1 MVKMD
6 FYEAITEKAYEE
18 EARSF
23 HKKAALSNSH
33 QRKVNEPLDHRLPYR
48 RDVDRVIHS
57 KAYRRYVDKTQVV
70 YLVDND
76 HLTHRSLHVQLV
88 AHFAKGIAEMLKL
101 NLDLVEAISLGHDV
115 GHPPFGHE
123 GEDYLSHI
131 AMENGLPNFQHPIQ
145 SCRLLSL
152 IEPLNLGLYVYDGF
166 LSHDGAMDGSKI
178 EPAFGKTWDQFYED
192 IEKKRKNPSLSITP
206 ATLEGALVKIC
217 DTISYV
223 GRDFEDAISIKIIER
238 NEIPDTPA
246 GKTNREWL
254 TYFARDILK
263 ESFDKPYI
271 TLSKEAFE
279 TLKTVRRFNFERIY
293 THPKLKTESKRIK
306 ESYNLLYQMLMKD
319 WREKGEESH
328 LAKKYLHS
336 KSEAYLGGS
345 SDVEKVVDYISGMTD
360 NYFVRTLE
368 NLVIPKRI
376 NLN

>member
-1 MVKMD
+1 MD
-6 FYEAITEKAYEE
+6 FYERVTKNAYEE
-18 EARSF
+18 EKKSF
-23 HKKAALSNSH
+23 HSYAAFSDLH
-33 QRKVNEPLDHRLPYR
+33 LRKVDEPLDHRLPYR
-48 RDVDRVIHS
+48 RDVDRIIHS

-70 YLVDND
+70 YLVEND

-123 GEDYLSHI
+123 GEDYLSEI
-131 AMENGLPNFQHPIQ
+131 AVANGLSPFQHPIQ

-152 IEPLNLGLYVYDGF
+152 IEPLNLGLNVYDGF

-178 EPAFGKTWDQFYED
+178 EPVFGKSWDRFYED
-192 IEKKRKNPSLSITP
+192 VEMKRKNPSMSVTP

-238 NEIPDTPA
+238 KDIPDTPA
-246 GKTNREWL
+246 GNTNREWL

-271 TLSKEAFE
+271 TMSKEAFQ
-279 TLKTVRRFNFERIY
+279 TLKTVRKFNFERIY
-293 THPKLKTESKRIK
+293 THPKLKTESAKIK
-306 ESYNLLYQMLMKD
+306 ESYGLLFQWLMKD
-319 WREKGEESH
+319 WKDKGDKSH
-328 LAKKYLHS
+328 LSAKFLHS
-336 KSEAYLGGS
+336 KSEAYLKAS
-345 SDVEKVVDYISGMTD
+345 SDAEKVVDYISGMTD

-368 NLVIPKRI
+368 NLIIPKRI

>member
-1 MVKMD
+1 MD
-6 FYEAITEKAYEE
+6 FYEKVTKQAYDEEKK
-18 EARSF
+18 SF
-23 HKKAALSNSH
+23 HDKAAFSDH
-33 QRKVNEPLDHRLPYR
+33 HVRKISEPLDHRLPYR
-48 RDVDRVIHS
+48 RDVDRIIHS

-123 GEDYLSHI
+123 GEDYLSEI
-131 AMENGLPNFQHPIQ
+131 AKANGLANFQHPIQ
-145 SCRLLSL
+145 SCRLLSM

-166 LSHDGAMDGSKI
+166 LAHDGAMDGSKI
-178 EPAFGKTWDQFYED
+178 EPRFGKTWDEFYRDVE
-192 IEKKRKNPSLSITP
+192 IKRKNPSASITP

-238 NEIPDTPA
+238 SEIPETPA
-246 GKTNREWL
+246 GRTNREWL

-263 ESFDKPYI
+263 ESFEKPYI
-271 TLSKEAFE
+271 TMSKEAFE
-279 TLKTVRRFNFERIY
+279 TLKAVRKFNFERIY
-293 THPKLKTESKRIK
+293 KHPKLKTESSKIK
-306 ESYNLLYQMLMKD
+306 ESYGLIYQMLMKD
-319 WREKGEESH
+319 WLERGGESH
-328 LAKKYLHS
+328 LAQKFLHS
-336 KSEAYLGGS
+336 KSEAYLGGTN
-345 SDVEKVVDYISGMTD
+345 DVEKVIDYISGMTD

-368 NLVIPKRI
+368 SLVIPKRI